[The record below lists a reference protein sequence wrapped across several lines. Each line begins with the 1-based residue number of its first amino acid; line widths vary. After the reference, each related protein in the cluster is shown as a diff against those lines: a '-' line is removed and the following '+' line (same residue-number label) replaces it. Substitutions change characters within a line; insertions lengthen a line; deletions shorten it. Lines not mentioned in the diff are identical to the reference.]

1 MEYSKFITIFAA
13 HLKQQPLKHLIM
25 KATHFWVE
33 YNGAFIACYK
43 SVRACLNFIARKD
56 LRNDDDNIVRIMD
69 NNGDCYDVISG
80 NKIDYEL

>member
-1 MEYSKFITIFAA
+1 
-13 HLKQQPLKHLIM
+13 M

-56 LRNDDDNIVRIMD
+56 LRNDYDNIVRIFD
-69 NNGDCYDVISG
+69 NNGDMYHPVFGYNESR
-80 NKIDYEL
+80 LT